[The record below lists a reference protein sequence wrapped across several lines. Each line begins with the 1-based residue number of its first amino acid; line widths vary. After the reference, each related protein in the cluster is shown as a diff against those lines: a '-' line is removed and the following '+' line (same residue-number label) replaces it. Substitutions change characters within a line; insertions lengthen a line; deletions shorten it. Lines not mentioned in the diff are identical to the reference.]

1 MLRRRSHVLIDC
13 RVIVHL
19 GERQSAVSDSCYV
32 FRHALY
38 REVLYRRI
46 GAVAR
51 LEVHRNPTAAVE
63 RERADRCGVAECL
76 KIAVHVIHQSLEAPD
91 KPPASQAKAPFSSS
105 ANPPLALGLVTAGGL
120 WLDRS
125 IKQAAKRLAV
135 ARGGVFA
142 LAERRKRERLEPRR
156 FLRACFR
163 HRLPGR
169 FVRAPVF
176 AERIGDAGIEQEQ
189 LGQVPPFA
197 DRIGAAHRFIER
209 LPRCG
214 PFTGEAQRFHR
225 IAERFACPRPH
236 ADLHGERV
244 PRPG

>member
-1 MLRRRSHVLIDC
+1 MRCIAR
-13 RVIVHL
+13 
-19 GERQSAVSDSCYV
+19 Y
-32 FRHALY
+32 
-38 REVLYRRI
+38 LYRRI

-142 LAERRKRERLEPRR
+142 LAERCQRDHLVPRR
-156 FLRACFR
+156 FLRARFGDG
-163 HRLPGR
+163 LPDR
-169 FVRAPVF
+169 FSRAPGF
-176 AERIGDAGIEQEQ
+176 AERIRDARIEQK
-189 LGQVPPFA
+189 
-197 DRIGAAHRFIER
+197 
-209 LPRCG
+209 
-214 PFTGEAQRFHR
+214 
-225 IAERFACPRPH
+225 
-236 ADLHGERV
+236 
-244 PRPG
+244 